1 MKNIYSNIIKFN
13 SKNLIK
19 IINILKKNGII
30 GLPTETVYGLGG
42 NAYSNSA
49 IKQIFKIKK
58 RLKKNPLIIH
68 YYNLNHA
75 KKDVLLDKKFYKI
88 YKKFSPG
95 PITYIVKKKNNSKI
109 KPLACGNLKTVGIRF
124 PKNKIIRKLL
134 KKLEFPLA
142 MPSANKSSGVSPV
155 KPLDVFEE
163 FNNKIKVVDGGI
175 SKIGIESTVL
185 NLVDKVCIL
194 RPGIITP
201 KQIESVLKTKL
212 KILTKQTILK
222 SPGLLKKHYSPG
234 IPMYMNKNKC
244 PDKYAFITFGNKYP
258 VTRNSFNLS
267 KKSNLNEAAK
277 NLYKFFRIVKKRG
290 YKKIYVAKI
299 PNTGV
304 GIAINDRLK
313 RASKK
318 WN

>member
-19 IINILKKNGII
+19 IIKILKKNEII
-30 GLPTETVYGLGG
+30 GLPTETVYGLAG

-49 IKQIFKIKK
+49 IKKIFKIKK

-68 YYNLNHA
+68 YYDLNHA
-75 KKDVLLDKKFYKI
+75 KNDVILNKKFYKI
-88 YKKFSPG
+88 YQKFSPG
-95 PITYIVKKKNNSKI
+95 PITYIVKKKSDSKI
-109 KPLACGNLKTVGIRF
+109 KPLACANLKTVGIRF

-134 KKLEFPLA
+134 KKLKFPLA

-163 FNNKIKVVDGGI
+163 FKNKIKVIDGGI

-185 NLVDKVCIL
+185 NLVGNICIL

-201 KQIESVLKTKL
+201 KQIENVLKIKL
-212 KILTKQTILK
+212 KILSNQKILK
-222 SPGLLKKHYSPG
+222 SPGSLKKHYSPG
-234 IPMYMNKNKC
+234 IPMYINKSKC
-244 PDKYAFITFGNKYP
+244 PDKYAFITFGKKYP

-267 KKSNLNEAAK
+267 RKSNLNEAAK

-304 GIAINDRLK
+304 GIAINDRLE
-313 RASKK
+313 RASQ
-318 WN
+318 

>member
-19 IINILKKNGII
+19 IIKILKKNGII
-30 GLPTETVYGLGG
+30 GLPTETGYGLAG

-49 IKQIFKIKK
+49 LKKIFEVKK

-68 YYNLNHA
+68 YYNLSHA
-75 KKDVLLDKKFYKI
+75 KKDVILDQDFYKV

-95 PITYIVKKKNNSKI
+95 PITYIVKKKNNSRI
-109 KPLACGNLKTVGIRF
+109 RPIACANLKTVGIRF
-124 PKNKIIRKLL
+124 PKDKIIRKLL
-134 KKLEFPLA
+134 KKLNFPLA

-155 KPLDVFEE
+155 KPSDVFEE
-163 FNNKIKVVDGGI
+163 FSNKIKVLDGGI

-185 NLVDKVCIL
+185 NLVGNICIL

-201 KQIESVLKTKL
+201 KQIEKVLKISI
-212 KILTKQTILK
+212 KISPKQTTIK
-222 SPGLLKKHYSPG
+222 SPGSLKKHYSPG
-234 IPMYMNKNKC
+234 IPIYINKKKC
-244 PDKYAFITFGNKYP
+244 PDKYAFITFGKKYP

-267 KKSNLNEAAK
+267 KKSNLSEAAK
-277 NLYKFFRIVKKRG
+277 NLYKFFRNIKKKG
-290 YKKIYVAKI
+290 YKKIYVTKI
-299 PNTGV
+299 PNEGV

-313 RASKK
+313 RASK
-318 WN
+318 